1 MRVDA
6 LTGKRGARV
15 IAARLSVA
23 LVFIAG
29 SAIADEGEVTSFAT
43 LPAIQTESAQASLL
57 LDAATSSGRLLVV
70 GEQGHILYSDDKGAS
85 WTHADVPVS
94 LAITA
99 VAFASPGKA
108 RAAAHDG
115 FLLQSTD
122 NGASWQVKLTGIDV
136 ARLSVA
142 AAEEQVTSLEAAL
155 EDATP
160 ETREDLE
167 WALDDATFAVEDAT
181 AAIEEGVTTPL
192 LNVWFASEND
202 GYALGAYGVFLHTSD
217 GGSTWRLESNRLENP
232 DKYHLYDMTRN
243 TAGTL
248 LVAGEAGTLLRSQ
261 DRGQT
266 WQRPESPYAGSF
278 FGTVAAADGSLLVF
292 GLKGNVFRSVDD
304 GATWSAVATGDQRTL
319 LGGMVQPDGTI
330 VLVGSAGAV
339 LLSNDHG
346 SSFKTVPTTGNKVYS
361 SVTETTDG
369 KLLLVGFG
377 GISLLE
383 SDAVTGGRHE

>member
-1 MRVDA
+1 M
-6 LTGKRGARV
+6 
-15 IAARLSVA
+15 IAVHLS
-23 LVFIAG
+23 LVLLGIAG
-29 SAIADEGEVTSFAT
+29 YAIVGYAIASEGEATSFAT
-43 LPAIQTESAQASLL
+43 LPAIQTESAQTSLL
-57 LDAATSSGRLLVV
+57 LDAATSGERILIA
-70 GEQGHILYSDDKGAS
+70 GEQGHILYSDDQGSS

-108 RAAAHDG
+108 WAAAHDG

-136 ARLSVA
+136 ARLSVR
-142 AAEEQVTSLEAAL
+142 AAEEQVKLLEAAL
-155 EDATP
+155 QQATP

-167 WALDDATFAVEDAT
+167 WALDDATFAVDDAA

-202 GYALGAYGVFLHTSD
+202 GYALGAYGVFLHTAD
-217 GGSTWRLESNRLENP
+217 GGATWSLDSNRLENP
-232 DKYHLYDMTRN
+232 DKYHLYGMTRN
-243 TAGTL
+243 SAGTL

-266 WQRPESPYAGSF
+266 WQRPESPYTGSF
-278 FGTVAAADGSLLVF
+278 FGAVAAADGGLLVY
-292 GLKGNVFRSVDD
+292 GLKGNIFRSVDD
-304 GATWSAVATGDQRTL
+304 GATWSVVDTGNQRTL
-319 LGGMVQPDGTI
+319 LGGMTRADDTI

-339 LLSNDHG
+339 LSSDDHG
-346 SSFKTVPTTGNKVYS
+346 TSFGTIPTTGNRVYS
-361 SVTETTDG
+361 GVTETADG

-377 GISLLE
+377 GVSLID
-383 SDAVTGGRHE
+383 SSAVPGSRHE

>member
-1 MRVDA
+1 MRVDGS
-6 LTGKRGARV
+6 TEKHCARV
-15 IAARLSVA
+15 IAAYLSVV
-23 LVFIAG
+23 LVFNVG
-29 SAIADEGEVTSFAT
+29 SAIADEGKATSFVT
-43 LPAIQTESAQASLL
+43 LPAIQSESAKASLL
-57 LDAATSSGRLLVV
+57 LDADANSGRLLVV
-70 GEQGHILYSDDKGAS
+70 GEQGHILYSDDKGSS

-99 VAFASPGKA
+99 VAFASPGQA
-108 RAAAHDG
+108 WAAAHDG

-136 ARLSVA
+136 AGLSVA
-142 AAEEQVTSLEAAL
+142 AAEERVTSLEAAL
-155 EDATP
+155 EEATP
-160 ETREDLE
+160 DTREDIE
-167 WALDDATFAVEDAT
+167 WALDDAMFAVEDAT
-181 AAIEEGVTTPL
+181 AAIAEGITTPL
-192 LNVWFASEND
+192 LNVWFASEKD

-217 GGSTWRLESNRLENP
+217 GGATWRLESDRLENP

-243 TAGTL
+243 AAGTL
-248 LVAGEAGTLLRSQ
+248 LVAGEAGTLLRSL

-266 WQRPESPYAGSF
+266 WQRPESPYTGSF

-304 GATWSAVATGDQRTL
+304 GATWSVVATGDQRTL
-319 LGGMVQPDGTI
+319 LGGMVQSDGTI

-346 SSFKTVPTTGNKVYS
+346 SSFSTLPTTGNRVYS
-361 SVTETTDG
+361 SVAEAADG

-377 GISLLE
+377 GISLLA
-383 SDAVTGGRHE
+383 SDAVPGGRHE